1 MTDYD
6 ILDMFNIKLN
16 TKYKSKTGLTFEYE
30 FEQSQSLLGVV
41 ICHIKHNEGI
51 THKSLNDIRIRVLR
65 NLEEV
70 KE

>member
-16 TKYKSKTGLTFEYE
+16 TKYKNFGLTLEYE
-30 FEQSQSLLGVV
+30 FEESQSLLGVV

-51 THKSLNDIRIRVLR
+51 THKILDDIPIRVLR
-65 NLEEV
+65 YLEEA
-70 KE
+70 KK

>member
-16 TKYKSKTGLTFEYE
+16 TKYKSKTSLTFEYE

-41 ICHIKHNEGI
+41 ICHIRHNDEI
-51 THKSLNDIRIRVLR
+51 THKSLNDIPIRCLR
-65 NLEEV
+65 YLEEV
-70 KE
+70 KK